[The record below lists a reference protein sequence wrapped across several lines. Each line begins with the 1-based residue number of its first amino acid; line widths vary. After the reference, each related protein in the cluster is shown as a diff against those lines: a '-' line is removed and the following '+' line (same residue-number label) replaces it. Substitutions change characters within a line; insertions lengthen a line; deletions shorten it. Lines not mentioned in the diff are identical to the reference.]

1 MKQLKVLIIG
11 AGYGGLRAA
20 ELLASDKRFSILL
33 IDKNPY
39 HYMQTEVYGY
49 IAGRFD
55 LSDIVIDLE
64 SFSRGLGENVR
75 FLQATVTSI
84 DPQKRLIETETE
96 SYVYDYAIIAT
107 GAQTHFFS
115 FIEGARE
122 HTHGIKDLMRAFTF
136 RQAFEKRIMMRLQ
149 NKTLKRAGDLQIA
162 VAGAGL
168 SGVEIAAEMAY
179 TLKKLQK
186 VLSFAHKEITIY
198 LIDAAPTVLPG
209 MDPWL
214 IETSHKRL
222 ETLGVKIKTNHAI
235 RKISDRTITFK
246 NDTTLHF
253 DFIIFTAGIKA
264 ATLTEKI
271 DAPKNR
277 LSQIIPDPYMRLPGS
292 EHTFIIGD
300 SAQIA
305 DKDGTP
311 LPPTAQIAEKSAA
324 YVAKTI
330 TQLENREPILPLD
343 TKSDGMFVALG
354 GKYAAGILYN
364 RIKTRGYTAWLLKKA
379 ITYVYRHGLDIRVNA
394 GYAKRRCTS
403 ANTIWPVTF
412 SDQALASGYSVPH
425 ETGVNIRDG

>member
-1 MKQLKVLIIG
+1 MKSSKVIIVG

-20 ELLASDKRFSILL
+20 ELLARQTHLSILL

-49 IAGRFD
+49 IAGRFE

-64 SFSRGLGENVR
+64 SFTRGLGDNVR
-75 FLQATVTSI
+75 FLQTTVTGI
-84 DPQKRLIETETE
+84 NPQKRLVQTETE
-96 SYVYDYAIIAT
+96 SYKYDYAIIAT
-107 GAQTHFFS
+107 GARTHFFP

-136 RQAFEKRIMMRLQ
+136 RQAFEERIMMRLQ
-149 NKTLKRAGDLQIA
+149 NKALKRAGDLQIA

-179 TLKKLQK
+179 SLKKLEK
-186 VLSFAHKEITIY
+186 ILSFSDKEITIY

-214 IETSHKRL
+214 VETTQKRL
-222 ETLGVKIKTNHAI
+222 ETLGVQIKTNHPI
-235 RKISDRTITFK
+235 RKIGDRTITFAD
-246 NDTTLHF
+246 NTELHF
-253 DFIIFTAGIKA
+253 DFVIYTAGIKA
-264 ATLTEKI
+264 ADLIEKI

-277 LSQIIPDPYMRLPGS
+277 LAQIIPDPWLRLPGN
-292 EHTFIIGD
+292 EQTFVIGD
-300 SAQIA
+300 SAQIT
-305 DKDGTP
+305 DKEGRP

-330 TQLENREPILPLD
+330 TQLENGEPITPLN

-379 ITYVYRHGLDIRVNA
+379 ITYIYRHGLDIRVNA
-394 GYAKRRCTS
+394 GYAKRRCKTPS
-403 ANTIWPVTF
+403 TI
-412 SDQALASGYSVPH
+412 
-425 ETGVNIRDG
+425 